1 MREPYDPFLDINQQF
16 GELELHPFHDPA
28 RRMASQRHQTIA
40 PERYNPRR
48 DLLLPHIQIEEMLG
62 EGLFVVHKV
71 VGGQGAND
79 YEWGVLDLYAA
90 AQGRVLAVC
99 DGHIWGL
106 GARAG
111 QQRQKGDYRV
121 RQVIAEQHRLVLQ
134 GVHEHGGLVVVE
146 AARYQQLIRFQE

>member
-1 MREPYDPFLDINQQF
+1 MECERVDLEYLRFGQHIDVLIEVREPYDPFLDINQQF

-79 YEWGVLDLYAA
+79 YE
-90 AQGRVLAVC
+90 
-99 DGHIWGL
+99 
-106 GARAG
+106 
-111 QQRQKGDYRV
+111 
-121 RQVIAEQHRLVLQ
+121 
-134 GVHEHGGLVVVE
+134 
-146 AARYQQLIRFQE
+146 